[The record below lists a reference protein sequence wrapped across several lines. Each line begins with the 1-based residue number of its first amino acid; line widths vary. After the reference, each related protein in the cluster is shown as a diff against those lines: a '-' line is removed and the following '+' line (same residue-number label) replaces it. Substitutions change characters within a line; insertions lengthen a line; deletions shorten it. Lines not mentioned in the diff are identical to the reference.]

1 MEKLNQQMKKVSLGN
16 SSSCSYAD
24 AVVPFPF
31 LQNLQKIFDRQNEMC
46 KAFQRIESNERR
58 TISYKVTNDCKAIW
72 VEYEKDFD

>member
-46 KAFQRIESNERR
+46 KAFQRIESNER
-58 TISYKVTNDCKAIW
+58 
-72 VEYEKDFD
+72 